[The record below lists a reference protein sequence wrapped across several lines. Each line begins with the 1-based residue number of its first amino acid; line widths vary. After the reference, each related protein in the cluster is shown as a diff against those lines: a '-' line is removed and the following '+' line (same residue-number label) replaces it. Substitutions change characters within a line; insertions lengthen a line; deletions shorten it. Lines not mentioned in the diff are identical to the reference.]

1 VTMRLS
7 KKLTG
12 RIVEIRFADHC
23 EGGHEPM
30 DTIVYGRLL
39 DVHRRHVTV
48 GGWLPLSDSATDD
61 SRTQWTIVRSAISS
75 VTVLAPVEASPP
87 ATARDARGP
96 CRGK

>member
-1 VTMRLS
+1 MTTRLS

-39 DVHRRHVTV
+39 NVQRKHVTV
-48 GGWLPLSDSATDD
+48 AGWLPLCDSATED

-75 VTVLAPVEASPP
+75 VKVLSPVEAKPSE
-87 ATARDARGP
+87 TACDA
-96 CRGK
+96 GK